1 MSASIFSISFWKGAN
16 SAFLASY
23 SLRMSLA
30 GRRIRSISAARSWR
44 DRKTASSAVS
54 IFSGTTAGGG
64 GSLPPPG
71 GVGTAVRSVV
81 MARSKNAAASLE
93 SAAVSASGRW
103 ASARQIRP
111 RSTRRLPFCVKAAI
125 AMSSVGDDARNASID
140 RSASSSSPVRA
151 SASAATRL

>member
-1 MSASIFSISFWKGAN
+1 MLPMACRVIGP
-16 SAFLASY
+16 
-23 SLRMSLA
+23 RMP
-30 GRRIRSISAARSWR
+30 
-44 DRKTASSAVS
+44 SSSVPTVS
-54 IFSGTTAGGG
+54 CRV
-64 GSLPPPG
+64 L
-71 GVGTAVRSVV
+71 

-151 SASAATRL
+151 SVSAATRL